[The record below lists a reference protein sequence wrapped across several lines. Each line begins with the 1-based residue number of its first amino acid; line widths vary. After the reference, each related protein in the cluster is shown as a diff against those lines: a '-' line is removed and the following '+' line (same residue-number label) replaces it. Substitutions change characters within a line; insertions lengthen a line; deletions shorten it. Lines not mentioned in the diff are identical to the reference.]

1 MKRTISKKI
10 IIALLSALVAV
21 CMGFAALLSRPAAQT
36 NAEESYSETWVIKEN
51 WKVDS
56 LTGIV
61 FMYIPGEVGIEK
73 KPFQIITITSSTS
86 SMTDGFIKFHEGS
99 INGNN
104 VTTGD
109 ELGKISEYTKTDDK
123 TVYKYFSELKKEG
136 TNTTSYSSWFKNFG
150 TITFHED
157 TSASQ
162 HSSLR
167 TWLEKYAVN
176 LANQSIQVWYNGDI
190 SQIVGVPFGT
200 TYEQLDTT
208 KAPAKEGYTCIGWSK
223 TQNASTADTG
233 ELDYSNSSGVFYIQV
248 YPVYEAN
255 AVETPV
261 ETVRVSLIDGG
272 VVIDSEVIKKRTALS
287 SDVIS
292 RFVSK
297 SSGKKP
303 ADGTYSFNG
312 FKKANGDKIDLSN
325 YVFEEDTAIYFS
337 WIRWFEV
344 KFKDGDKILYQN
356 SVREGSTLANVL
368 SITINTEKEGY
379 TFKGW
384 SYEENGELLD
394 LEAETVTENKTLYAV
409 YELDTSTVWYTYTFK
424 DGDKVVFTQKMAEGE
439 VLDSATVNKANN
451 FAQKK
456 GYILKGWSFT
466 NGGSVFFS
474 QHLDVPA
481 TSDATFYAVYE
492 KGGTDPTEPDTPD
505 VPETSEYKVV
515 FLVDNLVAYTATV
528 ESGKAVSFADYP
540 ELSEKIKKDGYTF
553 KGWKIEG
560 QDEIYTDG
568 IPAQNKT
575 TVLVAV
581 YEKNVLGKDSGTK
594 TASIV
599 ISVAIGI
606 VGVYFL
612 FKLFGGKRRRR

>member
-36 NAEESYSETWVIKEN
+36 KADETTETPTYSETWVINEN
-51 WKVDS
+51 WDYS
-56 LTGIV
+56 TG
-61 FMYIPGEVGIEK
+61 F
-73 KPFQIITITSSTS
+73 SA
-86 SMTDGFIKFHEGS
+86 S
-99 INGNN
+99 INGRVSDEGEYEDIRKFNRIKLDVSDNGTLAYLN
-104 VTTGD
+104 VG
-109 ELGKISEYTKTDDK
+109 
-123 TVYKYFSELKKEG
+123 
-136 TNTTSYSSWFKNFG
+136 NFG
-150 TITFHED
+150 ISYVSGGIRTFQNIPQVQEMTYDEWKYTFGKVTFYSD
-157 TSASQ
+157 TSATE
-162 HSSLR
+162 HAELR
-167 TWLEKYAVN
+167 TWLEANAVN
-176 LANQSIQVWYNGDI
+176 VDDKKIDVWYNGDI
-190 SQIVGVPFGT
+190 IQAVSVPFGT

-409 YELDTSTVWYTYTFK
+409 YEKNTEQSVTYTLTFK
-424 DGDKVVFTQKMAEGE
+424 DGEKVLYTLSVESGKAVNLAEHPEINESAAKTGYTFKGWAITQDGAVIVK
-439 VLDSATVNKANN
+439 N
-451 FAQKK
+451 
-456 GYILKGWSFT
+456 GYIPNVT
-466 NGGSVFFS
+466 AN
-474 QHLDVPA
+474 
-481 TSDATFYAVYE
+481 TTFYAVYSE
-492 KGGTDPTEPDTPD
+492 GIEPTEPTNPDNPD
-505 VPETSEYKVV
+505 VPESTEYKVV
-515 FLVDNLVAYTATV
+515 FLVDNLVAYTVAV
-528 ESGKAVSFADYP
+528 KSGKAVSFADYP

-581 YEKNVLGKDSGTK
+581 YEKNVFGIDGVSKAG
-594 TASIV
+594 SIV
-599 ISVAIGI
+599 LTVAIGI